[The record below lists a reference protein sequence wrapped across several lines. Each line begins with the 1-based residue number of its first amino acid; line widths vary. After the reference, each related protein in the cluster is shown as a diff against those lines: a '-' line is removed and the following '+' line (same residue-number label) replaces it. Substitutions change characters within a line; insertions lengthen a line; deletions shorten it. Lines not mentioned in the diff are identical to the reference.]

1 MRRSSLLLVASC
13 AVVAACG
20 PSLGAQGPARN
31 PQAAQWFDRAKVS
44 YRAADFDDAR
54 DSARHAIT
62 VAPQDAEIREL
73 SARIA
78 MVRLD
83 FEEALKLTEGLDSPE
98 AHGIRGRAFWF
109 TGDLEHAADELDAML
124 TDPKIKDPWARDVAG
139 LARRGAGRH
148 PFEMEGGLVAEVD
161 MPRAID
167 RVALGAANVVPCE
180 LDGERILALVATGTS
195 EVLLDTNSRHEAAWV
210 NLRFDRVEV
219 KDVPALVQDLSA
231 ITRQLGVPIK
241 ALIGAQLLRHAH
253 ATFDRRGDQFV
264 VRRQDPP
271 PPPEASRVPLYYV
284 RGGGMMLRAT
294 ITAKQD
300 DPIPLLVDSS
310 RPFPLFLQDVAWKK
324 AGIDVMSLAAVPDAP
339 NMKHGMVP
347 MFRMGGFDL
356 AKMPAIQGGDFSE
369 MANGVDIDL
378 AGVVGADL
386 LAFFRVTFADDGR
399 FMWIEP
405 DPTLLGPPQP
415 PPPGAAAPPPPPPPA
430 SPTVPRLTP
439 PHP

>member
-20 PSLGAQGPARN
+20 SSLGAGPARN

-148 PFEMEGGLVAEVD
+148 PFEMEGGLIAEVD
-161 MPRAID
+161 MPRGID

-339 NMKHGMVP
+339 NVKHGMVP

-386 LAFFRVTFADDGR
+386 LAFFRVTFADNGR

-415 PPPGAAAPPPPPPPA
+415 PPPGAAAPPPPPPA
-430 SPTVPRLTP
+430 SQMVPRLTP

>member
-1 MRRSSLLLVASC
+1 MRRFSLLLVASC

-20 PSLGAQGPARN
+20 PSLGGQGPARS
-31 PQAAQWFDRAKVS
+31 PQAAQWYDRAKVS

-54 DSARHAIT
+54 DSARHAIQ

-109 TGDLEHAADELDAML
+109 TGDLEHTADELEAML

-161 MPRAID
+161 MPRGID
-167 RVALGAANVVPCE
+167 RVPLGAANVVPCE

-219 KDVPALVQDLSA
+219 KDVPALVQDLSS

-264 VRRQDPP
+264 VRRQDATPP
-271 PPPEASRVPLYYV
+271 PDASRVPLYYV

-324 AGIDVMSLAAVPDAP
+324 AGIDVQSLASVPDAP
-339 NMKHGMVP
+339 NVKHGMVP

-356 AKMPAIQGGDFSE
+356 AKMPAIEGGDFSE

-405 DPTLLGPPQP
+405 DPTLLGPAQPPAGQPPPPAPQP
-415 PPPGAAAPPPPPPPA
+415 PPAPAPAAH
-430 SPTVPRLTP
+430 TP
-439 PHP
+439 